1 MILLE
6 KAELKQNLSLLEA
19 HLEDMGHAKL
29 PCSNLLRCHQLLLM
43 KLAKKITELVNS
55 GYRNLRSGTMYELDH
70 QYSVILN
77 LGDRYIVGTHFGVK
91 ANQFKKN
98 RILTMTQLAMSYEN
112 PPYYLFVQPNLSEET
127 SLYGIPPYQDRHS
140 R

>member
-1 MILLE
+1 
-6 KAELKQNLSLLEA
+6 
-19 HLEDMGHAKL
+19 
-29 PCSNLLRCHQLLLM
+29 
-43 KLAKKITELVNS
+43 
-55 GYRNLRSGTMYELDH
+55 MYELDH